1 MVYVTHDQLEALSMA
16 DRIAVMHD
24 GVLQQFGT
32 PQEIYDHPVNE
43 WVAGFVGEPP
53 MNFLDC
59 RLEERDGQLHVVHPA
74 FAVPLT
80 PQHRAAL
87 PAGAIPREVRLAM
100 RPAEIAIVEP
110 GVDGGDQSQHSRDR
124 TAGRRHAGRLCAGR
138 QQGSGQDQPDFA
150 GGRGEECWL
159 PSTLADGICSRPIR
173 AWPTFESGPA
183 FGCRSRTTIEVWDR
197 ETDVQLSR
205 EDLLKA
211 YHQMRTIRDFEE
223 RVHDEFSA
231 GNIPG
236 FVHLYAGEEASGVGF
251 CMHLTDVDRIASTHR
266 GHGHS
271 IAKGCDTRG
280 MMHEIF
286 GRKEG
291 LCGGKGGSMHIA
303 DLEKGMMGANGIVGG
318 GPPLICGA
326 ALTAKT
332 LKTGGVAIAFVGDGG
347 SNQGTT
353 FESYN
358 LAKVW
363 NLPAI
368 FVVEDNGYAELTASA
383 WSVGGSQ
390 LGRAEGFGMPAHEVD
405 GNDFFAV
412 YEVAREV
419 IERARGGGGPSL
431 VHVKLNRYFG
441 HFEGDAMTYRGADEV
456 AKLRATKDPLQIFR
470 QRVVEAALLEPA
482 ELDQIDQEV
491 KSHIDQVTVE
501 AKAAPMPTEK
511 DLLTDVYVTY

>member
-1 MVYVTHDQLEALSMA
+1 M
-16 DRIAVMHD
+16 
-24 GVLQQFGT
+24 
-32 PQEIYDHPVNE
+32 
-43 WVAGFVGEPP
+43 
-53 MNFLDC
+53 
-59 RLEERDGQLHVVHPA
+59 
-74 FAVPLT
+74 
-80 PQHRAAL
+80 
-87 PAGAIPREVRLAM
+87 
-100 RPAEIAIVEP
+100 
-110 GVDGGDQSQHSRDR
+110 
-124 TAGRRHAGRLCAGR
+124 
-138 QQGSGQDQPDFA
+138 
-150 GGRGEECWL
+150 
-159 PSTLADGICSRPIR
+159 
-173 AWPTFESGPA
+173 
-183 FGCRSRTTIEVWDR
+183 
-197 ETDVQLSR
+197 QLSR

-223 RVHDEFSA
+223 RVHEEFSA

-271 IAKGCDTRG
+271 IAKGCDTRA

-363 NLPAI
+363 NLPVI
-368 FVVEDNGYAELTASA
+368 FVVEDNGYAESTASA

-390 LGRAEGFGMPAHEVD
+390 LGRAEGFGMPGHEVD

-431 VHVKLNRYFG
+431 VHVRLNRYFG

-482 ELDQIDQEV
+482 ELDRIDQEV